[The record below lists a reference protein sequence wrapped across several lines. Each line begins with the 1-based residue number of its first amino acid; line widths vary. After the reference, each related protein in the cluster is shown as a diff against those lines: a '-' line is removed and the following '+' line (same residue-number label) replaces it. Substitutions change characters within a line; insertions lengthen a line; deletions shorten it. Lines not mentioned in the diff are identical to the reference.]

1 MDIITKYLNNI
12 AYKFPKGYPDIN
24 DSKDMELLNEMIK
37 GFIKEDEDKI
47 TKKDLV
53 NLINDLDLD
62 DDQINKLFNRTKNF
76 TTYRPIK
83 KTLDRKNYNP
93 IILKKFSKEIQ
104 DLIEDLP
111 KNEVDNFIEYLQ
123 NADNKINFP
132 TNSTGNLFKTLAKLE
147 SQMK

>member
-12 AYKFPKGYPDIN
+12 AYKFPKGYPDMN
-24 DSKDMELLNEMIK
+24 DSKDKAMLNEIINNI
-37 GFIKEDEDKI
+37 IKEDEEKKV
-47 TKKDLV
+47 TKKDLI

-62 DDQINKLFNRTKNF
+62 DDQVTKLFNRTKNF
-76 TTYRPIK
+76 STYRPIK

-111 KNEVDNFIEYLQ
+111 KNEIDDFINYLQ
-123 NADNKINFP
+123 NEDSKIDFP
-132 TNSTGNLFKTLAKLE
+132 TDTKLFYLLLHLE
-147 SQMK
+147 LQF

>member
-1 MDIITKYLNNI
+1 MDPITKYLNNI

-83 KTLDRKNYNP
+83 KN
-93 IILKKFSKEIQ
+93 I
-104 DLIEDLP
+104 
-111 KNEVDNFIEYLQ
+111 
-123 NADNKINFP
+123 
-132 TNSTGNLFKTLAKLE
+132 G
-147 SQMK
+147 